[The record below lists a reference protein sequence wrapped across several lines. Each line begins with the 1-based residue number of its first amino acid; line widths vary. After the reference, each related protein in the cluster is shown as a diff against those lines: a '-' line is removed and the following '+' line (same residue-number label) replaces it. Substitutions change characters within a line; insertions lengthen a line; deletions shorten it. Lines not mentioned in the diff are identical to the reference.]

1 MPHELTVAVEWVVHA
16 INIVT
21 ILVLVWG
28 VARGF
33 VQFVACEL
41 RRVGSAARAAA
52 QARLRRQVGF
62 YLLFGLELL
71 IAGDVIETMIKPSLE
86 QLAILAGVSAIRI
99 VTGYALGRELSAE
112 HEGVS
117 NA

>member
-1 MPHELTVAVEWVVHA
+1 MPHELTIALEWVVYA

-21 ILVLVWG
+21 VIVLVWG

-41 RRVGSAARAAA
+41 HRVGSAERAAR
-52 QARLRRQVGF
+52 QQRLRRHVGF

-71 IAGDVIETMIKPSLE
+71 IAADVIETMIKPSLE

-99 VTGYALGRELSAE
+99 ITGYALGQELKEEEIS
-112 HEGVS
+112 HG
-117 NA
+117 